1 MYLLSQLDS
10 SYYLVLSRSLTNV
23 KDCETRQ
30 ETIVPHCALGNNKAP
45 AWKERQQQR
54 MGLGAACDSSRMR
67 RDVSTSKWDKSG
79 WKSAKIQRSGCFVL
93 AFWSILA
100 CLLTYMRRMAAFL
113 KTPFLLSVLHC
124 ALSNQTIGPYGCNQ
138 DNQPPTRYSLNIYW
152 PKVNKMLLPIP
163 PAPPST
169 QSSSLKNI
177 FFHSTLLGYICAP
190 KKFKKLKKIWKSL
203 KRKKQILL
211 QLFFEKNH

>member
-152 PKVNKMLLPIP
+152 PKVNKMYYLFLRLPLLLNHLPWKIFFFIP
-163 PAPPST
+163 LCLDIYVLWR
-169 QSSSLKNI
+169 SLKN
-177 FFHSTLLGYICAP
+177 
-190 KKFKKLKKIWKSL
+190 
-203 KRKKQILL
+203 
-211 QLFFEKNH
+211 